1 MRAPPGLARLPAPM
15 SRSHRASMIPRPA
28 VHSLVVLSLLASV
41 AAQNEEAEFNLRQ
54 AKALNAFA
62 KKAFDKGFPRIAKV
76 VWMRV
81 HKLYDPENAEAWT
94 ALGYVKI
101 GSSWN
106 PDPKR
111 PYPTTD
117 TGSGAEGQPLQRQWE
132 ALMKDLANQHR
143 QQAEKWSKAGN
154 KARADK
160 HWAMVLRWVDND
172 EQAQKA
178 LAHVE
183 VGGLTG
189 TELEKTLYERSKMI
203 EKAVE
208 EQSKIAYEI
217 KEANGTECAPLL
229 RAQVPYVTV
238 TSEHFMLHGD
248 AAELENLKEALRW
261 AERTLRVCQVAFPW
275 EVKVEKWP
283 GDWAYFTADELYKQ
297 ILKANQVPDL
307 AWKLEHSK
315 TSGIGNTVV
324 GATSGKQVLFDA
336 CVRNVAQGYSGFGT
350 DGYRE
355 GIGHTLVGMIFNN
368 NRLFSVDLKKQQG
381 TAASEEDREFQS
393 PDFDVWKNLS
403 LELAWRSTGGV
414 PANKLPFCDA
424 ANFPNEERIKA
435 WSFVDYM
442 MRRDPTMLQTMDRI
456 ARDFQQRRIKQPAE
470 FEKAFTEKHPDVT
483 IPQLDKEWEDFWTGA
498 SPVLKAIQNNTPPL
512 SAISKGVDKWLEA
525 FNAARKAYGK
535 TPVTWSANFSAR
547 CKEHAEYLKKNKDLR
562 DPASLHTESVDLGGS
577 YVGSLFAQMALV
589 QPGANVANAK
599 KIFEKWVYWPGY
611 RDALMSN
618 TILAIGMYLEGD
630 ILVINATSGIG
641 TPKAADA
648 GADCY
653 PPRNDTQLI
662 FDGEVPVAELGPEA
676 AELLKKHG
684 REGKKTIGFPL
695 TLHFGSTGG
704 VGVRGSLTCSVVGP
718 KGDPIEGALVYDDG
732 EVRTTTAP
740 GMVTFWPLDPL
751 PKGKISFQWSW
762 MAGDKQVTL
771 KGGFSSK

>member
-1 MRAPPGLARLPAPM
+1 M
-15 SRSHRASMIPRPA
+15 SPRPFLS
-28 VHSLVVLSLLASV
+28 SLVALSLLGSI
-41 AAQNEEAEFNLRQ
+41 AAQNEEIEFNQRQ

-76 VWMRV
+76 VWMQV

-94 ALGYVKI
+94 ALGYVRI

-117 TGSGAEGQPLQRQWE
+117 TGSGAEGQPLQRQYE
-132 ALMKDLANQHR
+132 ALKKDLANQHR
-143 QQAEKWSKAGN
+143 QQAEKWGKAGN

-160 HWAMVLRWVDND
+160 HWQMVLRWVDGD

-183 VGGLTG
+183 VGGVTG
-189 TELEKTLYERSKMI
+189 TELEKTLYERSKAI

-208 EQSKIAYEI
+208 EQSKIDYEV
-217 KEANGTECAPLL
+217 KKVADVRCAPVET
-229 RAQVPYVTV
+229 AQVPYITV
-238 TSEHFMLHGD
+238 QSEHFTLHGD
-248 AAELENLKEALRW
+248 ATEEENLMEALRW
-261 AERTLRVCQVAFPW
+261 AERTLRVCKVAFPW
-275 EVKVEKWP
+275 PVAEERWP
-283 GDWAYFTADELYKQ
+283 GSWAYFTADELYKQ
-297 ILKANQVPDL
+297 ILKANNVPDL
-307 AWKLEHSK
+307 QWKLEHSK
-315 TSGIGNTVV
+315 TSGIGDTVV

-336 CVRNVAQGYSGFGT
+336 CVRNVAQRCAGLGS

-355 GIGHTLVGMIFNN
+355 GIGHTFVGMMFNN

-381 TAASEEDREFQS
+381 TSASEEDREFTS

-403 LELAWRSTGGV
+403 LEMAWKSTGGV

-424 ANFPNEERIKA
+424 AAFTNEERIKA
-435 WSFVDYM
+435 WSFCDYM
-442 MRRDPTMLQTMDRI
+442 VRRDPTMLRTMDQI
-456 ARDFQQRRIKQPAE
+456 AQQMAARRAKQPAE
-470 FEKAFTEKHPDVT
+470 FEQAFAEAHPDTT

-512 SAISKGVDKWLEA
+512 NAISKGVDKWLEA
-525 FNAARKAYGK
+525 FNAARKSFGK

-547 CKEHAEYLKKNKDLR
+547 CKDHAEYLKKNKDLR
-562 DPASLHTESVDLGGS
+562 RPADLHTQQVDLGGS

-589 QPGANVANAK
+589 QTGANVANAK
-599 KIFEKWVYWPGY
+599 KIFEKWVYLPGY

-618 TILAIGMYLEGD
+618 TILSVGMYLEGD
-630 ILVINATSGIG
+630 ILVVNATSGIG

-653 PPRNDTQLI
+653 PPRNDTNLI
-662 FDGEVPVAELGPEA
+662 FDGEVPVADLGPEA
-676 AELLKKHG
+676 EAILKKHG
-684 REGKKTIGFPL
+684 REGRKTIGFPL

-718 KGDPIEGALVYDDG
+718 KGEPIEGVLVFDDG

-751 PKGKISFQWSW
+751 KGKISFQWSW
-762 MAGDKQVTL
+762 QAGDKQVTL
-771 KGGFSSK
+771 RGAFSAK